1 MQLDI
6 GMKWHIWIII
16 YVNKDRYL
24 DMQSMYGKTRFIYI
38 YIYIYIY
45 DVATN

>member
-24 DMQSMYGKTRFIYI
+24 DMQCITLCM
-38 YIYIYIY
+38 YIY